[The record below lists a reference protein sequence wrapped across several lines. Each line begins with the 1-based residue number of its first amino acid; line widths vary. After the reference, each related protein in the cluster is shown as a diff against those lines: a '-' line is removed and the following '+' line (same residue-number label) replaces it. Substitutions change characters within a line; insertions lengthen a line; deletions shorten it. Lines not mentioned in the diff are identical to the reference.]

1 MAVLLRC
8 CWENLSSWNFEVD
21 HYCVFYQMLKLLLEY
36 KNSIKHSSENSTMP
50 YIIFENI
57 TQIVD
62 QNWIRT
68 RISCV
73 GGLFLVR
80 SFLHAIEVI
89 HVKCLTTN
97 KHVKLEVLRSISYR

>member
-1 MAVLLRC
+1 
-8 CWENLSSWNFEVD
+8 
-21 HYCVFYQMLKLLLEY
+21 
-36 KNSIKHSSENSTMP
+36 MP

-57 TQIVD
+57 TQMSD

-68 RISCV
+68 HISWV
-73 GGLFLVR
+73 DGLFLVR

-89 HVKCLTTN
+89 HVKRLTTN